1 MRPARG
7 MSTLYPMVPTLWPI
21 LEKTQKILNKK
32 QTLSIGENVSL
43 LNSET
48 KEVNLRFV
56 SSSAPTL
63 RSALHFW
70 KYYQVLKSFKI
81 AEDFLFHVK
90 RNWFF
95 STWKKDAFR
104 EPALLMEPAKE
115 KSLPAY
121 LKCSIWWLSLRGCF
135 HLRKL
140 SPEQKHLRPSLLVSA
155 LSSSLT
161 NYQKSL
167 TNLMTF
173 SRANSTGAHLMG
185 NAQSRS

>member
-1 MRPARG
+1 MNPQPWKRDLMTTTSQSELTQPLKMRPARG

-21 LEKTQKILNKK
+21 LEKSQKIILNKK
-32 QTLSIGENVSL
+32 QTLCIGENVSL

-81 AEDFLFHVK
+81 SEDFLFHVK
-90 RNWFF
+90 RNWSL
-95 STWKKDAFR
+95 STWKKEAFR

-121 LKCSIWWLSLRGCF
+121 LKWSIWWLSPRGCL
-135 HLRKL
+135 H
-140 SPEQKHLRPSLLVSA
+140 
-155 LSSSLT
+155 
-161 NYQKSL
+161 
-167 TNLMTF
+167 
-173 SRANSTGAHLMG
+173 
-185 NAQSRS
+185 